1 MKENNVCKEV
11 IFACTS
17 VCVFVLKVPFLYSDL
32 CFCFLD
38 QPSSFWHSPFSPPP
52 PIPSLNI
59 SWMQESAEKLLDYRE
74 YYCGLKYVTLY
85 VGALSPRAIRIV

>member
-17 VCVFVLKVPFLYSDL
+17 VCVFVLKMPFLYSDL

-52 PIPSLNI
+52 PPVL
-59 SWMQESAEKLLDYRE
+59 ECKLDAGE
-74 YYCGLKYVTLY
+74 C
-85 VGALSPRAIRIV
+85 

>member
-1 MKENNVCKEV
+1 MQGSDFCLH
-11 IFACTS
+11 IS
-17 VCVFVLKVPFLYSDL
+17 VCLCAQNAFSLFRSLLLFFRSALQLLAQPF
-32 CFCFLD
+32 
-38 QPSSFWHSPFSPPP
+38 FSPPP